1 MLCISIDTFT
11 NLKGFKF
18 VSPVL
23 FNFCRTPFE
32 KRTVYA
38 TILRSFKERFQTSYL
53 LGRLTIVINHLSVN
67 PTKWSNTLK
76 QFVGN
81 LPTNCECV

>member
-23 FNFCRTPFE
+23 FNFCRTLFE
-32 KRTVYA
+32 KRPDHA

-53 LGRLTIVINHLSVN
+53 LGRL
-67 PTKWSNTLK
+67 
-76 QFVGN
+76 
-81 LPTNCECV
+81 